1 MRKYKL
7 ILGMLLSA
15 TLLFAENGIEKVSK
29 CMAYKDIAI
38 VDEEENVKTGEISYD
53 KKVETI
59 LQTGVPEEIAE
70 SYSTKRVDSLY
81 TWMNGRNFTYV
92 GSETLYFNSTES
104 GLEISPYSTIHESD
118 LKLTVDFY
126 EELSEYNEYLDY
138 EYGYVS
144 SVIVNY
150 GFSWLTIPFNQL
162 VDGFTLNWDANL
174 FELAESNYFYAVS
187 EYALPNDVWT
197 EIEYITKPGILQS
210 GGIGWM
216 LSINTREA
224 STLSVSLPPSGG
236 AGVFLNAKHDF
247 YSARYAD
254 INTDPTEHTDFYVSY
269 AHQKL
274 GATISFGVSPT
285 STSLGPTVGVTF
297 SGGNYDFMAD
307 FGRYYFQYD
316 E

>member
-15 TLLFAENGIEKVSK
+15 TILFSENVIEKNNT
-29 CMAYKDIAI
+29 CMVYKDIAI
-38 VDEEENVKTGEISYD
+38 AAEAENIKTGEFSYD

-59 LQTGVPEEIAE
+59 LKTGVPEEIAE
-70 SYSTKRVDSLY
+70 SYSAKRVDSLY
-81 TWMNGRNFTYV
+81 TWMNGRHFTYA
-92 GSETLYFNSTES
+92 GSETLYFNNTEN

-118 LKLTVDFY
+118 LKLTIDFY

-150 GFSWLTIPFNQL
+150 GFSWLTIPFYQL
-162 VDGFTLNWDANL
+162 VDAFTLNWDANL
-174 FELAESNYFYAVS
+174 FEPAESNYFYAVS
-187 EYALPNDVWT
+187 EYAVSDLWT
-197 EIEYITKPGILQS
+197 EIEYITKPSTLQS

-216 LSINTREA
+216 LSINTREP
-224 STLSVSLPPSGG
+224 STLPASLIPSGG
-236 AGVFLNAKHDF
+236 AGVFLNAKRDF

-254 INTDPTEHTDFYVSY
+254 INADTTAHTDFYVGY

-297 SGGNYDFMAD
+297 SGGNYDLMAD